1 MSIAFGEV
9 LVGTLML
16 GLVMPVDAQTQKTR
30 GEVLTQLSQAESAF
44 KSQATDA
51 TRLNLVRLLYQSGD
65 FWRADTLAR
74 PFRESTATADSAL
87 DLAAKLSHLLGRYDE
102 SIGLYQRL
110 DTMRA
115 GKVQR
120 QIMAKVGQFMALN
133 QQNRYDRIK
142 ALEFPA
148 GVVLPQ
154 VKLTTAFQSNPYRIE
169 WKDEKR
175 EAEVEW
181 HSSDPLPQFSIE
193 VNGVPLNVLYDT
205 GGDILILDEEVAKSL
220 GVTSVASASGRFGGG
235 MVGQFGFGKVDRVT
249 VGAVTIHDVPV
260 MIMPAKRFTFDKKYP
275 LSGIFGTALTRQ
287 FLTTLDYRNQKLI
300 LRERTAANAAAIRR
314 AIGGDLAAEIPFVLD
329 ATHLMMARGEL
340 NGKTGLTWFID
351 SGLAMQAA
359 FTGPIQT
366 LNYTGIPVPET
377 KMPEGTVGG
386 GGGKWASGIFDIKS
400 LSLGPLRQT
409 GLKGEYGARPPES
422 LWAHGY
428 LEDGLLSHNFLRKY
442 SSWTL
447 DFDSMTYLFVK

>member
-1 MSIAFGEV
+1 MAMPAHAQDKRTRADV
-9 LVGTLML
+9 LAEL
-16 GLVMPVDAQTQKTR
+16 AR
-30 GEVLTQLSQAESAF
+30 AESAF
-44 KSQATDA
+44 TSQPSDA
-51 TRLNLVRLLYQSGD
+51 IRHRLVRLLYQSGD

-74 PFRESTATADSAL
+74 PFRESSAPADSAL
-87 DLAAKLSHLLGRYDE
+87 DLAAKLSHLVGRYDE
-102 SIGLYQRL
+102 AIAGYQRL
-110 DTMRA
+110 EAMRA
-115 GKVQR
+115 GSVQ
-120 QIMAKVGQFMALN
+120 QQVMAKVGQFMAFN

-142 ALEFPA
+142 AIEFPA

-154 VKLTTAFQSNPYRIE
+154 VRLTTAFTGNPYRIE

-175 EAEVEW
+175 VAEVDW
-181 HSSDPLPQFSIE
+181 HTSDPLPQFSID

-205 GGDILILDEEVAKSL
+205 GGDILILDEEVAKAL

-249 VGAVTIHDVPV
+249 VGSVTIHDVPV
-260 MIMPAKRFTFDKKYP
+260 MIMPARRFTFDQTYP

-300 LRERTAANAAAIRR
+300 LRERTAENARAIRR

-329 ATHLMMARGEL
+329 ATHLMMARGAL
-340 NGKTGLTWFID
+340 NAKTGLTWFID

-359 FTGPIQT
+359 FTAPIQT

-386 GGGKWASGIFDIKS
+386 GGGKWASGIFDIRS
-400 LSLGPLRQT
+400 LSLGPLQQT
-409 GLKGEYGARPPES
+409 GLKGEYGARPPDS
-422 LWAHGY
+422 YWSQGY
-428 LEDGLLSHNFLRKY
+428 IQDGLLSHNFLRKY
-442 SSWTL
+442 GSWTL
-447 DFDSMTYLFVK
+447 DFDSMTYLFAR

>member
-1 MSIAFGEV
+1 MRIAFRGV
-9 LVGTLML
+9 LVGTLL
-16 GLVMPVDAQTQKTR
+16 LNTPVSADAQNKRTR
-30 GEVLTQLSQAESAF
+30 ADVLVELSQAESAF

-74 PFRESTATADSAL
+74 PFRESTTTADSAL

-115 GKVQR
+115 GKVQP
-120 QIMAKVGQFMALN
+120 QIMAKVGQFMAFN

-154 VKLTTAFQSNPYRIE
+154 VKHR
-169 WKDEKR
+169 
-175 EAEVEW
+175 
-181 HSSDPLPQFSIE
+181 SDPLPQFSIE

-205 GGDILILDEEVAKSL
+205 GGDILILDEEVAKAL

-366 LNYTGIPVPET
+366 LKYTGIPVPET

-447 DFDSMTYLFVK
+447 DFDSMTYLFVR